1 MLPVANHKPSA
12 VKELSGSYKNH
23 PERKNKSEPK
33 PKNGIGPAS
42 EFLDNKKM
50 KAIWDEVVS
59 QVCIGV
65 LGDSDRM
72 SLEILCRLTYDMRY
86 DWAEFN
92 GSKQSNMIKLLGQFG
107 MTPVERQKLHIGVD
121 EKPKNKFSGL

>member
-1 MLPVANHKPSA
+1 VTKPSA
-12 VKELSGSYKNH
+12 VKELSGAYKKD
-23 PERKNKSEPK
+23 PQRRNKSEPK

-42 EFLDNKKM
+42 KHLKNKEM
-50 KAIWDEVVS
+50 KEIWDEVVS

-72 SLEILCRLTYDMRY
+72 SLEILCRLIYDMRF
-86 DWAEFN
+86 DWDEFN

-107 MTPVERQKLHIGVD
+107 MTPVERQKLHIGGE
-121 EKPKNKFSGL
+121 EKKKNKFDIA

>member
-1 MLPVANHKPSA
+1 MSKPSA
-12 VKELSGSYKNH
+12 VKELSGAYKKD
-23 PERKNKSEPK
+23 PQRRNKEEPK

-42 EFLDNKKM
+42 KFLDNKIM

-65 LGDSDRM
+65 LGDADRL

-86 DWAEFN
+86 DWEEFN

-107 MTPVERQKLHIGVD
+107 MTPVERQKLHIGGE
-121 EKPKNKFSGL
+121 EKPKNKFAEL